1 MGVRQVLTLESDAV
15 TDQPVSIPFD
25 FTRKE
30 SIPEGKKVGDCIVI
44 TPITVRTWFRIKPL
58 LLCFEGNDL
67 DKFIS
72 RGDMPFDKEVAD
84 LMGKYDETI
93 FEIICLGLY
102 NKKGNMPDWFREVL
116 RDNCSWQDMYIL
128 LNAILYRIG
137 CNPFLS
143 TIMALRA
150 VSPVGEEEIIALQKN
165 SETWKK
171 DREAVSCSS

>member
-1 MGVRQVLTLESDAV
+1 
-15 TDQPVSIPFD
+15 
-25 FTRKE
+25 
-30 SIPEGKKVGDCIVI
+30 
-44 TPITVRTWFRIKPL
+44 
-58 LLCFEGNDL
+58 
-67 DKFIS
+67 
-72 RGDMPFDKEVAD
+72 MPFDKEMAD
-84 LMGKYDETI
+84 LMAKYDETI